1 MQISCQ
7 VEYMIKIFRNLV
19 VLLCFFISACG
30 SGQFEANKQRRMQRA
45 EYEAQQ
51 KALLLDAITW
61 PTSSS
66 SVGYEVNEISN
77 LNSPL
82 GDSLPGSE
90 DKQVYDEVDTAK
102 VDEGK
107 SEKEGFYQ
115 NFLVPKWNKNL
126 KTDVPATFNN
136 ISGGGTS
143 LNDALEYSTEVLE
156 AEAAIFEAVKERSII
171 ETGLGLQTTG
181 SFQAGSQ
188 SLRGNTNGLYTSV
201 NSDKLLADGGLTN
214 ARLIVA
220 NNIIDVAYNQY
231 LLAIDEVLLQAAQTY
246 LDYERNKEIHE
257 GILKNKEVAM
267 PLLENLER
275 LKLVGLIDGTKVLT
289 AKQTFSKLDLA
300 ETEVLSRI
308 AVVSDSLLD
317 IFGTKAEKIDVKS
330 ADITNSIADNN
341 ILKESQSFEVEIAKL
356 NLEVAIGQ
364 LKEHEKSKWGAL
376 SGRVVL
382 DVPVSQDNAGA
393 DASVGLIFTKT
404 FSDAGRHVQIKKKL
418 EANINRKQ
426 NFLRTA
432 EDAAKVQILSLL
444 EQLNTLKKTQNLNE
458 TIKSNVQLK
467 IVQLNKQLSI
477 GSTEF
482 GELLQSRVELFN
494 LERDLINLETEIS
507 LTQLRFLRA
516 TGQLKAILKI
526 SPTLERENL

>member
-1 MQISCQ
+1 MN
-7 VEYMIKIFRNLV
+7 KTFRNLAF
-19 VLLCFFISACG
+19 LFCFLISACG
-30 SGQFEANKQRRMQRA
+30 IGQFETNKELRVQRAKYEAQKKAMLLEAIAWPPSSPSA
-45 EYEAQQ
+45 EYE
-51 KALLLDAITW
+51 
-61 PTSSS
+61 
-66 SVGYEVNEISN
+66 GNETSN
-77 LNSPL
+77 LNAAS
-82 GDSLPGSE
+82 GGVLPDTE
-90 DKQVYDEVDTAK
+90 DEKVYHEIDISK
-102 VDEGK
+102 VDEDK
-107 SEKEGFYQ
+107 SEKESFYQ
-115 NFLVPKWNKNL
+115 NFLVPKWNENL
-126 KTDVPATFNN
+126 KTDVQTTFNN

-156 AEAAIFEAVKERSII
+156 AEAAIFEAVQERSII

-231 LLAIDEVLLQAAQTY
+231 LLTIDEVLLAASQTY
-246 LDYERNKEIHE
+246 LDYERNKKIH
-257 GILKNKEVAM
+257 GVILKTKEVAI

-275 LKLVGLIDGTKVLT
+275 LKLVGQLDATKVLT
-289 AKQTFSKLDLA
+289 AKQTFSNLELA
-300 ETEVLSRI
+300 ETEVLLRL

-317 IFGTKAEKIDVKS
+317 IFGAEAEKINVKS
-330 ADITNSIADNN
+330 ADIANSISDNN
-341 ILKESQSFEVEIAKL
+341 ILKEGHSFEVEIAKL
-356 NLEVAIGQ
+356 NLEVAIGR
-364 LKEHEKSKWGAL
+364 LNEHEKSKWGSL

-404 FSDAGRHVQIKKKL
+404 FSDAGRHVQLKKKL

-426 NFLRTA
+426 NVLSTTR
-432 EDAAKVQILSLL
+432 DAAKVQISSLL
-444 EQLNTLKKTQNLNE
+444 EQLNSLKKTQELNE
-458 TIKSNVQLK
+458 TTKSNLKLK
-467 IVQLNKQLSI
+467 IDQLNKQLNI

-482 GELLQSRVELFN
+482 DELLQSRVELFN

-507 LTQLRFLRA
+507 LTQLGFLRA
-516 TGQLKAILKI
+516 TGQLKAILKV
-526 SPTLERENL
+526 SPTLKREDL

>member
-1 MQISCQ
+1 
-7 VEYMIKIFRNLV
+7 MIKIFRNSV

-30 SGQFEANKQRRMQRA
+30 SGQFEANKQLRIKRA

-51 KALLLDAITW
+51 KAFLLDAITW
-61 PTSSS
+61 PASSP
-66 SVGYEVNEISN
+66 SVEYEVNEISN
-77 LNSPL
+77 LNSPS
-82 GDSLPGSE
+82 GSSLPGSE
-90 DKQVYDEVDTAK
+90 DKQLYNEAHTAT
-102 VDEGK
+102 VDESK
-107 SEKEGFYQ
+107 SEKKGFYQ

-126 KTDVPATFNN
+126 KTDVPPTFNN
-136 ISGGGTS
+136 ISSGGTS
-143 LNDALEYSTEVLE
+143 LNDAVEYSSEVLE

-220 NNIIDVAYNQY
+220 NNIIDVAFNQY
-231 LLAIDEVLLQAAQTY
+231 LLTIDEVLLTATQSY
-246 LDYERNKEIHE
+246 LDYERNRKIHE
-257 GILKNKEVAM
+257 VILKNKEVAI
-267 PLLENLER
+267 PLLENLKR
-275 LKLVGLIDGTKVLT
+275 LKLVGLIDATKVLT
-289 AKQTFSKLDLA
+289 AKQTFSNLELA

-317 IFGTKAEKIDVKS
+317 IFGTEAENIDVKL
-330 ADITNSIADNN
+330 AHIINSVADNN

-356 NLEVAIGQ
+356 NLKLAIGQ
-364 LKEHEKSKWGAL
+364 LNEHEKSKWGSL

-382 DVPVSQDNAGA
+382 DVPVSKDSAGA

-404 FSDAGRHVQIKKKL
+404 LGDSGRYLQIKKKL

-426 NFLRTA
+426 NFLRTT
-432 EDAAKVQILSLL
+432 EDDAKVQISSLL
-444 EQLNTLKKTQNLNE
+444 EQLNTLKKTQDLNE

-482 GELLQSRVELFN
+482 GELLQSRIELFN

>member
-1 MQISCQ
+1 
-7 VEYMIKIFRNLV
+7 MIKIFRNLA
-19 VLLCFFISACG
+19 VLFCFFTSACG
-30 SGQFEANKQRRMQRA
+30 SGQFETYNELREKRA
-45 EYEAQQ
+45 KYEAQK
-51 KALLLDAITW
+51 KAMLLDAIAW
-61 PTSSS
+61 PPSSPT
-66 SVGYEVNEISN
+66 VEYEANEISN

-107 SEKEGFYQ
+107 SEKKGFYQ

-143 LNDALEYSTEVLE
+143 LNDALQFSTEVLE

-220 NNIIDVAYNQY
+220 NKIIDVAYNQY
-231 LLAIDEVLLQAAQTY
+231 LLTIDEVLLQAAQTY
-246 LDYERNKEIHE
+246 LDYERNKKIQEV
-257 GILKNKEVAM
+257 ILKTKEVAI

-275 LKLVGLIDGTKVLT
+275 LKLVGQLDATKVLT
-289 AKQTFSKLDLA
+289 AKQTFSNLELA
-300 ETEVLSRI
+300 ETEVLLRL

-317 IFGTKAEKIDVKS
+317 IFGAKAEKINVKS
-330 ADITNSIADNN
+330 ADIANSISDNN
-341 ILKESQSFEVEIAKL
+341 ILKEGQSFEVEIAKL
-356 NLEVAIGQ
+356 NLEVAIGR
-364 LKEHEKSKWGAL
+364 LNEHEKSKWGSL

-404 FSDAGRHVQIKKKL
+404 FSDAGRHVQLKKKL

-426 NFLRTA
+426 NVLSTTR
-432 EDAAKVQILSLL
+432 DAAKVQISSLL
-444 EQLNTLKKTQNLNE
+444 EQLNSLKKTKELNE
-458 TIKSNVQLK
+458 TTKSNLKLK
-467 IVQLNKQLSI
+467 IDQLNKQLSI

-482 GELLQSRVELFN
+482 DELLQSRVELFN

-507 LTQLRFLRA
+507 LTQLGFLRA
-516 TGQLKAILKI
+516 TGQLKAILKV
-526 SPTLERENL
+526 SPTLKREDL